1 MSIHCVAYR
10 AWVPNVYLLTVEKS
24 PQDKQDESKWLLGV

>member
-1 MSIHCVAYR
+1 MSIHCVAYG
-10 AWVPNVYLLTVEKS
+10 AWVPNVYLLTVES